1 MSVDLTLDMILKMTP
16 EDFISMMKNQTKGF
30 KESLANLLQVQFE
43 QCKASKDVLTTMIME
58 GRVPQEDKEQTERTL
73 MDLYVCLQLLEDRYT
88 ILNILISEEK

>member
-1 MSVDLTLDMILKMTP
+1 MSIDLTLDMILTMTP

-30 KESLANLLQVQFE
+30 KESLANLLKVQFE
-43 QCKASKDVLTTMIME
+43 QCKASKDVIITMIME
-58 GRVPQEDKEQTERTL
+58 GRVPQEDKEETERTL

>member
-43 QCKASKDVLTTMIME
+43 QCKASKDVITTMIME
-58 GRVPQEDKEQTERTL
+58 GRVPQEDKEETERTL

-88 ILNILISEEK
+88 ILNILIDEEK

>member
-43 QCKASKDVLTTMIME
+43 QCKASKDVITTMIME

>member
-1 MSVDLTLDMILKMTP
+1 MNVDLTLDMILKMTP

-43 QCKASKDVLTTMIME
+43 QCKASKDVITTMIME
-58 GRVPQEDKEQTERTL
+58 GRVPQEDKEETERTL

-88 ILNILISEEK
+88 ILNILIDEEK

>member
-1 MSVDLTLDMILKMTP
+1 
-16 EDFISMMKNQTKGF
+16 MMKNQTKGF

-88 ILNILISEEK
+88 ILNILIDEEK

>member
-43 QCKASKDVLTTMIME
+43 QCKASKDVLTTMIVE

>member
-43 QCKASKDVLTTMIME
+43 QCKASKDVITTMIME
-58 GRVPQEDKEQTERTL
+58 GRVPQEDKEETERTL